1 MNSAAPAFG
10 HGQAGARCGRQ
21 RASVQPAHN
30 QNHEMLSVT
39 IARKGSCMKT
49 LLFAAVAVGLLAQG
63 AFAAEPACNKVE
75 GTVGRLACYDAA
87 FPPTVKKPPA
97 IDSDA
102 PRSEYKDP
110 LIAED
115 ARVAAKLKNIC
126 RGC

>member
-1 MNSAAPAFG
+1 
-10 HGQAGARCGRQ
+10 
-21 RASVQPAHN
+21 
-30 QNHEMLSVT
+30 
-39 IARKGSCMKT
+39 MKT
-49 LLFAAVAVGLLAQG
+49 LLFASVAAGLIAQG
-63 AFAAEPACNKVE
+63 ALAAEPACHKIE

-87 FPPTVKKPPA
+87 FPPMVKKPPA
-97 IDSDA
+97 IDSNV

>member
-1 MNSAAPAFG
+1 M
-10 HGQAGARCGRQ
+10 
-21 RASVQPAHN
+21 
-30 QNHEMLSVT
+30 T
-39 IARKGSCMKT
+39 IARKGTCMKT
-49 LLFAAVAVGLLAQG
+49 LLFATVAATLLAQG
-63 AFAAEPACNKVE
+63 AFAAEPACHKIE

-87 FPPTVKKPPA
+87 FPPTVKQPPA
-97 IDSDA
+97 IDSNA

>member
-1 MNSAAPAFG
+1 
-10 HGQAGARCGRQ
+10 
-21 RASVQPAHN
+21 
-30 QNHEMLSVT
+30 MLSVM
-39 IARKGSCMKT
+39 IARKGTCMKT
-49 LLFAAVAVGLLAQG
+49 LLFAAVAAGLIAQG
-63 AFAAEPACNKVE
+63 ALAAEPACHKIE

-87 FPPTVKKPPA
+87 FPPMVKKPPA
-97 IDSDA
+97 IDSNV